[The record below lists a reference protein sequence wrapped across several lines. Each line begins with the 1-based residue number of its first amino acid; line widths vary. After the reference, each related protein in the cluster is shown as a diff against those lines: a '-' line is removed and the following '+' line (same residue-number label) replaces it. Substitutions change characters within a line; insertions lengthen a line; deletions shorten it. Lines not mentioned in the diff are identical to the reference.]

1 MTPLRCPTRP
11 YRDYIGWLA
20 GRDHEAS
27 RRLWRR
33 HLDKID
39 APTLLTPALTSS
51 APAPGRPRLTE
62 VKLEAE
68 STRRLTEGARSRG
81 VTVNTLIQLA
91 WAGVLSVLTDRA
103 DVTFGV
109 TVSGRPGELAGVERM
124 VGLFVNTV
132 PLRVRLDPADRTGSQ
147 CLALQREAAELRDHS
162 YLSHADLRAMAGIGE
177 LFDTLLVYE
186 NFPPGGLVGASEFPA
201 NGATFV
207 PSTLESLSHFPVTLA
222 AHLAGEQLTVFV
234 EVLDGAL
241 GQLQPETLGRRVLH
255 IAQRLISCWDRPL
268 REVGILL
275 PGEDLVPSAAGDAV
289 GGGGVHTRFTQVA
302 AARLGS
308 VALTWDA
315 GRLTYRQLD
324 EAADRVASAL
334 LAGGVGDEDAVA
346 ITLPRGPD
354 YVVAMLGVLKA
365 GAVIV
370 PLDPAMP
377 ADRVADILDQA
388 AVRVVV
394 DEAFIAALPAEPSAD
409 YRPAEVTGAQ
419 AAYVV
424 FTSGTTGRPKG
435 VMGTHGAVLAY
446 AGDHAERVLRPARAR
461 LGRPLRV
468 AHAWSFTFDAAWQPL
483 AALLDGH
490 TVHIVGDECQRDAEA
505 LVFTIGRFGIDMLDT
520 TPSMFAQ
527 LRDVGLLSTVPLAV
541 LALGGEAVGAT
552 TWRMIGDECA
562 RTGMTAFNCYG
573 PTETTVESVVA
584 AIDAHAEPSIG
595 FPTATVGV
603 RILDAWLR
611 PVPDGV
617 AGELYLAGEQVT
629 RGYLGR
635 GAETSARFV
644 ADPFAAGRR
653 MYRTG
658 DVVRRGPDGGLQF
671 LGRADTQIKIRGF
684 RVEPDEIAAV
694 LGTHSGVRDAHVTAT
709 RRGSQARLIGY
720 VVRGAQDVP
729 LDELRA
735 LVSARLPRY
744 MVPQQ
749 LVAIDALPLTSHGKI
764 DDAALAEIAGAGA
777 GAEAG
782 GVPPATATESA
793 LADVLAAVLGAD
805 EVGVTDDFLE
815 MGLDSIVALTLVQEA
830 RRRGIEMRARLML
843 ECSTI
848 RELAAAI
855 NNSDSAGGELAPAP
869 LDDDR
874 YGEVD
879 PAPIM
884 RWMFEYG
891 SFRRF
896 TQNVLVSVPDELTE
910 EQMLKILQALLDRH
924 DMLRSVLQDGQRLLT
939 RAPGMVPAAQVL
951 TVVGGSAHDHVGAE
965 AAAALERID
974 PTSGSMLQA
983 VWFREKPSVLLLC
996 VHHLAT
1002 DVVSWYI
1009 ILGALA
1015 ELAGDVTAGRA
1026 PALAAE
1032 FTTYRRWTRMLAER
1046 SRSRELDEQL
1056 GYWARQLEAPD
1067 PPLGVRLP
1075 DPSSDTWASHRLT
1088 DVVTDAGATAA
1099 LLRRLDRAGYEVR
1112 DFLLAALTLTLA
1124 SWRGERG
1131 QAAHHGALIAL
1142 EGHGREDAVVGHSC
1156 DTSATV
1162 GWFTSVYP
1170 VRLGAAE
1177 APVDIGA
1184 AKDAAVARTLLRSI
1198 TDQLALVPNRGLD
1211 YGVLRYLRGELAGQ
1225 PEPQV
1230 EFNYIGRHDL
1240 SGERSGA
1247 DWSLLTDPALNTQL
1261 PVSAE
1266 PDLPLRYTFDVICV
1280 VAAGPAGP
1288 QLRTSWRWSDRLSN
1302 EADMDRLS
1310 ELWSQAVTVLG
1321 DAL

>member
-1 MTPLRCPTRP
+1 
-11 YRDYIGWLA
+11 
-20 GRDHEAS
+20 
-27 RRLWRR
+27 
-33 HLDKID
+33 
-39 APTLLTPALTSS
+39 
-51 APAPGRPRLTE
+51 
-62 VKLEAE
+62 
-68 STRRLTEGARSRG
+68 
-81 VTVNTLIQLA
+81 
-91 WAGVLSVLTDRA
+91 
-103 DVTFGV
+103 
-109 TVSGRPGELAGVERM
+109 
-124 VGLFVNTV
+124 
-132 PLRVRLDPADRTGSQ
+132 
-147 CLALQREAAELRDHS
+147 
-162 YLSHADLRAMAGIGE
+162 
-177 LFDTLLVYE
+177 
-186 NFPPGGLVGASEFPA
+186 
-201 NGATFV
+201 
-207 PSTLESLSHFPVTLA
+207 
-222 AHLAGEQLTVFV
+222 
-234 EVLDGAL
+234 
-241 GQLQPETLGRRVLH
+241 
-255 IAQRLISCWDRPL
+255 
-268 REVGILL
+268 
-275 PGEDLVPSAAGDAV
+275 
-289 GGGGVHTRFTQVA
+289 
-302 AARLGS
+302 
-308 VALTWDA
+308 
-315 GRLTYRQLD
+315 
-324 EAADRVASAL
+324 
-334 LAGGVGDEDAVA
+334 
-346 ITLPRGPD
+346 
-354 YVVAMLGVLKA
+354 
-365 GAVIV
+365 
-370 PLDPAMP
+370 
-377 ADRVADILDQA
+377 
-388 AVRVVV
+388 
-394 DEAFIAALPAEPSAD
+394 
-409 YRPAEVTGAQ
+409 
-419 AAYVV
+419 
-424 FTSGTTGRPKG
+424 
-435 VMGTHGAVLAY
+435 
-446 AGDHAERVLRPARAR
+446 
-461 LGRPLRV
+461 
-468 AHAWSFTFDAAWQPL
+468 
-483 AALLDGH
+483 
-490 TVHIVGDECQRDAEA
+490 
-505 LVFTIGRFGIDMLDT
+505 
-520 TPSMFAQ
+520 
-527 LRDVGLLSTVPLAV
+527 
-541 LALGGEAVGAT
+541 
-552 TWRMIGDECA
+552 
-562 RTGMTAFNCYG
+562 
-573 PTETTVESVVA
+573 
-584 AIDAHAEPSIG
+584 
-595 FPTATVGV
+595 
-603 RILDAWLR
+603 
-611 PVPDGV
+611 
-617 AGELYLAGEQVT
+617 
-629 RGYLGR
+629 
-635 GAETSARFV
+635 
-644 ADPFAAGRR
+644 
-653 MYRTG
+653 
-658 DVVRRGPDGGLQF
+658 
-671 LGRADTQIKIRGF
+671 
-684 RVEPDEIAAV
+684 
-694 LGTHSGVRDAHVTAT
+694 
-709 RRGSQARLIGY
+709 
-720 VVRGAQDVP
+720 
-729 LDELRA
+729 
-735 LVSARLPRY
+735 
-744 MVPQQ
+744 
-749 LVAIDALPLTSHGKI
+749 
-764 DDAALAEIAGAGA
+764 
-777 GAEAG
+777 
-782 GVPPATATESA
+782 
-793 LADVLAAVLGAD
+793 
-805 EVGVTDDFLE
+805 

-855 NNSDSAGGELAPAP
+855 NNPDNSGSAGGESAPAP

-974 PTSGSMLQA
+974 PTSGSILQA

-1067 PPLGVRLP
+1067 PPLGVRRP
-1075 DPSSDTWASHRLT
+1075 DPSRDTWASHRLT
-1088 DVVTDAGATAA
+1088 DVVTDADSTAA
-1099 LLRRLDRAGYEVR
+1099 ILRRLDRAGYEVR